1 MARHQFVGSAT
12 SYEEFEMTYTN
23 PEDQYTKSVLFPKL
37 SALIFG
43 PFYFLIHGAW
53 RLILGYILWVY
64 FIPIWCASKVYETD
78 LMGALE
84 TDGVILIFLAHIIYA
99 LFARRMMHG
108 HYIRK
113 GWVPSHTA
121 ADDAANIATTA
132 AAAGIAKKLLT
143 K

>member
-1 MARHQFVGSAT
+1 MARHHFVGSAK

-53 RLILGYILWVY
+53 SVIVGYILWV
-64 FIPIWCASKVYETD
+64 FVIPMLIASTVYETD

-84 TDGVILIFLAHIIYA
+84 TDGVIMILWAHIIYA
-99 LFARRMMHG
+99 LFARRLMHS

-113 GWVPSHTA
+113 GWVPSRTV
-121 ADDAANIATTA
+121 ADDAANVATTA